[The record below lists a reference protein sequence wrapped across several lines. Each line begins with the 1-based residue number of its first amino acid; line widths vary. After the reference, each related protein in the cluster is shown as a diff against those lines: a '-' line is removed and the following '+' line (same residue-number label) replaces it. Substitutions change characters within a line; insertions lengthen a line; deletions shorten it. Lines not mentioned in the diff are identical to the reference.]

1 MSCTTDMLENTLAC
15 LSKPPRLMITDSQAF
30 RTVYDKK
37 PKESLL
43 TSFSVLFAH
52 YKGDIRYFID
62 SAERLSSL
70 SQDSRILIAEACT
83 HRPLEE
89 DIGRVKLPRLL
100 RKKLGEALEIDF
112 YTLKSTEVNS
122 VDSAVHALFDIEDR
136 YGLVPD
142 KIGDNICLVLD
153 QADSSAYP
161 DRTDTEISEFNTALL
176 SWYKARISLL
186 DGKVDE
192 DTYMT
197 WKEKYPGYSAIDE
210 NGTPYIP
217 SVRKKEEA
225 ARDEDMEF
233 KYKMYVSAKEWAGE
247 TDILSYEEFAAR
259 SN

>member
-1 MSCTTDMLENTLAC
+1 
-15 LSKPPRLMITDSQAF
+15 MIANQ
-30 RTVYDKK
+30 
-37 PKESLL
+37 SLG
-43 TSFSVLFAH
+43 VR
-52 YKGDIRYFID
+52 IRYF
-62 SAERLSSL
+62 
-70 SQDSRILIAEACT
+70 
-83 HRPLEE
+83 
-89 DIGRVKLPRLL
+89 
-100 RKKLGEALEIDF
+100 RKKKGFTQKELGEAIGVNDSTIRNYELGNRTPDANTMAKIAEALEIDF

-210 NGTPYIP
+210 NGTPA
-217 SVRKKEEA
+217 RQFEKK
-225 ARDEDMEF
+225 
-233 KYKMYVSAKEWAGE
+233 KKLLVTKIWNSSTKCMYPQKNGPERQIS
-247 TDILSYEEFAAR
+247 
-259 SN
+259 

>member
-1 MSCTTDMLENTLAC
+1 
-15 LSKPPRLMITDSQAF
+15 MIANQ
-30 RTVYDKK
+30 
-37 PKESLL
+37 SLG
-43 TSFSVLFAH
+43 VR
-52 YKGDIRYFID
+52 IRYF
-62 SAERLSSL
+62 
-70 SQDSRILIAEACT
+70 
-83 HRPLEE
+83 
-89 DIGRVKLPRLL
+89 
-100 RKKLGEALEIDF
+100 RKKKGFTQKELGEAIGVNDSTIRNYELGNRTPDANTMAKIAEALEIDF

-210 NGTPYIP
+210 NGTPYIQ

>member
-1 MSCTTDMLENTLAC
+1 
-15 LSKPPRLMITDSQAF
+15 MIANQ
-30 RTVYDKK
+30 
-37 PKESLL
+37 SLG
-43 TSFSVLFAH
+43 VR
-52 YKGDIRYFID
+52 IRYF
-62 SAERLSSL
+62 
-70 SQDSRILIAEACT
+70 
-83 HRPLEE
+83 
-89 DIGRVKLPRLL
+89 
-100 RKKLGEALEIDF
+100 RKKKGFTQKELGEAIGVNDSTIRNYELGNRTPDANTMSKIAEALEIDF

>member
-1 MSCTTDMLENTLAC
+1 
-15 LSKPPRLMITDSQAF
+15 MIANQ
-30 RTVYDKK
+30 
-37 PKESLL
+37 SLG
-43 TSFSVLFAH
+43 VR
-52 YKGDIRYFID
+52 IRYF
-62 SAERLSSL
+62 
-70 SQDSRILIAEACT
+70 
-83 HRPLEE
+83 
-89 DIGRVKLPRLL
+89 
-100 RKKLGEALEIDF
+100 RKKKGFTQKELGEAIGVNDSTIRNYELGNRTPDANTMAKIAEALEIDF

-186 DGKVDE
+186 DGTVDE

>member
-1 MSCTTDMLENTLAC
+1 
-15 LSKPPRLMITDSQAF
+15 MIANQ
-30 RTVYDKK
+30 
-37 PKESLL
+37 SLG
-43 TSFSVLFAH
+43 VR
-52 YKGDIRYFID
+52 IRYFRKKKGFTQKELGEAIGVND
-62 SAERLSSL
+62 STIRNYELGNRTPDANTMAK
-70 SQDSRILIAEACT
+70 IAEA
-83 HRPLEE
+83 L
-89 DIGRVKLPRLL
+89 D
-100 RKKLGEALEIDF
+100 IDF

>member
-1 MSCTTDMLENTLAC
+1 
-15 LSKPPRLMITDSQAF
+15 MIANQ
-30 RTVYDKK
+30 
-37 PKESLL
+37 SLG
-43 TSFSVLFAH
+43 VR
-52 YKGDIRYFID
+52 IRYF
-62 SAERLSSL
+62 
-70 SQDSRILIAEACT
+70 
-83 HRPLEE
+83 
-89 DIGRVKLPRLL
+89 
-100 RKKLGEALEIDF
+100 RKKKGFTQKELGEAIGVNDSTIRNYELGNRTPDANTMAKIAEALEIDF

-233 KYKMYVSAKEWAGE
+233 KYKIYVSEKEWAEE